1 MWFFHSLFWVVLCT
15 LLVPKK
21 QKTITEPCNSSEI
34 KRGCVPLPFPVNL
47 GSYDI
52 NSTALCNQKAQDKIS
67 ALQWITNKISCV
79 ILLCFTFYT
88 DSSNLANFRHQ
99 GQCCLQLCVYACHR
113 LLPNNRNSHVER
125 SIGTC
130 LWRTTSAPSKT
141 TIFYWISSPSNC
153 NSRFLEFQI
162 RQFEKCRIPLI

>member
-99 GQCCLQLCVYACHR
+99 GQFCLQLCVYACHR

-125 SIGTC
+125 SMAYACDERLVLGETQHHL
-130 LWRTTSAPSKT
+130 LWRLPLVNPTAT
-141 TIFYWISSPSNC
+141 W
-153 NSRFLEFQI
+153 
-162 RQFEKCRIPLI
+162 QFC